1 MSEASAPA
9 EPLENPSAAAPAAPR
24 PGGPWRAV
32 RRFLLDPRTVGV
44 AQAGPRAASFLAR
57 SWSYS
62 RGGGPPGHPLAEA
75 GVQPSVGLAAQ
86 VLLDEVLISA
96 MRNPRLFPRGDDYRR
111 AGDEIAAARALWQ
124 ERGWLADPGAYHR
137 EPAAPSKVAVRAES
151 TLGQRFETV
160 SFPSDY
166 EPWPDEPGRDRWLG
180 RAANRTAHAYV
191 VRHRRRD
198 RPWLVC
204 IHGFGTGRAAL
215 DLRAFRARHLARDL
229 GLNLLLPVLPV
240 HGPRQEPGAETG
252 EGFMSV
258 NLVDSVHGLAQSA
271 WDVRSAIRWI
281 RSQAGEVPVGIYGI
295 SLGGYVTALTASVE
309 DGLACAIAG
318 IPATDM
324 PDLYRRHSPPVVRR
338 RAMEAGALGP
348 DADAVCSV
356 VSPLVLAPR
365 VPFERRYVFAGLGD
379 RMSNFDQA
387 HRLWL
392 HWGRPRRAWYP
403 GGHIGFFLAAGVGDF
418 IDAALAECGL
428 TGTAPAPAGPPA
440 GDPPTAWL
448 SP

>member
-1 MSEASAPA
+1 
-9 EPLENPSAAAPAAPR
+9 
-24 PGGPWRAV
+24 V
-32 RRFLLDPRTVGV
+32 V
-44 AQAGPRAASFLAR
+44 QAGPRAAAFLAR

-62 RGGGPPGHPLAEA
+62 RGRGRPGHPLSEA

-111 AGDEIAAARALWQ
+111 AGEEISAARRMWE
-124 ERGWLADPGAYHR
+124 ERGWLDRPLSYHR
-137 EPAAPSKVAVRAES
+137 EPPVPTGVAVRAES
-151 TLGQRFETV
+151 TLGQRYETI
-160 SFPSDY
+160 SFPSAY
-166 EPWPDEPGRDRWLG
+166 EPWPDEPGRQRWLA
-180 RAANRTAHAYV
+180 RTANRTAYAYV
-191 VRHRRRD
+191 VRHRRPD

-204 IHGFGTGRAAL
+204 VHGFGTGRASL

-271 WDVRSAIRWI
+271 WDVRAAIRWI
-281 RSQAGEVPVGIYGI
+281 RSVAGDVPVGIYGI

-338 RAMEAGALGP
+338 RAVEAGALGP

-356 VSPLVLAPR
+356 VSPLVLTPQ

-403 GGHIGFFLAAGVGDF
+403 GGHIGFFWAGGVGDF
-418 IDAALAECGL
+418 IDAALAESGL
-428 TGTAPAPAGPPA
+428 TGRL
-440 GDPPTAWL
+440 PTAW
-448 SP
+448 PGP

>member
-1 MSEASAPA
+1 MA
-9 EPLENPSAAAPAAPR
+9 
-24 PGGPWRAV
+24 
-32 RRFLLDPRTVGV
+32 RRLLLDPRTVGL
-44 AQAGPRAASFLAR
+44 AQAGPRAAAFLAR

-62 RGGGPPGHPLAEA
+62 RGGGPPGHPLADA
-75 GVQPSVGLAAQ
+75 GVRPSVGLAAQ

-96 MRNPRLFPRGDDYRR
+96 MRNPRLFPRRDDYRR
-111 AGDEIAAARALWQ
+111 AGDEITAARLFWQ
-124 ERGWLADPGAYHR
+124 ERGWLDRPRSYHR
-137 EPAAPSKVAVRAES
+137 VPPVPDQVSVRAES
-151 TLGQRFETV
+151 TLGQRFETI
-160 SFPSDY
+160 SYPSGY
-166 EPWPDEPGRDRWLG
+166 EPWPDEPGRERWLS
-180 RAANRTAHAYV
+180 RAANRTAYAYV
-191 VRHRRRD
+191 VRHRRPG

-204 IHGFGTGRAAL
+204 IHGFGTGRAPL

-271 WDVRSAIRWI
+271 WDVRAAIRWI
-281 RSQAGEVPVGIYGI
+281 RSHSGDVPVGVYGI

-309 DGLACAIAG
+309 EGLACAIAG

-338 RAMEAGALGP
+338 RAVESGALGP

-356 VSPLVLAPR
+356 VSPLVLDPLVR
-365 VPFERRYVFAGLGD
+365 FERRYVFAGLGD

-403 GGHIGFFLAAGVGDF
+403 GGHIGFFWAGGVGDF
-418 IDAALAECGL
+418 IDGALTESGL
-428 TGTAPAPAGPPA
+428 TARQCAAAPAPGPSAVWP
-440 GDPPTAWL
+440 GT
-448 SP
+448 